1 MSGASWVHVF
11 QYDIR
16 LGGGVLLT
24 SRLVVTAAHCVR
36 SVEVNDESSG
46 LRVSVADR
54 QSVDAKLVDLAED
67 CDLALLELSQPLG
80 SILELPRVSRGT
92 KGDVWFAPC
101 RPSPSDPELDG
112 KVNGLLLYEC
122 QAGATI
128 LAVQLTTD
136 SNLGNYQGY
145 SGGPVFLW
153 PARDQRLLGVLIEQ
167 HPDHI
172 DPRRATNTLFAAAIE
187 GALEQFKTLQN
198 AYLLRYLI
206 ESDKETSNLRK
217 INVGARLNAPPLV
230 DYAAPIRPRDL
241 PAEPHSGDHEEL
253 IYKIVVRWL
262 SGQYVIDSGIT
273 ISHQARVSGSV
284 IEYGGD
290 VDGDGQ

>member
-1 MSGASWVHVF
+1 MSGASWAHIF
-11 QYDIR
+11 QHGVR
-16 LGGGVLLT
+16 RGGGVLLT

-36 SVEVNDESSG
+36 HVEMNDASVG

-54 QSVDAKLVDLAED
+54 ESVDAKLVDLAQN
-67 CDLALLELSQPLG
+67 CDLALLELAQPLG
-80 SILELPRVSRGT
+80 NFLDLPRVSRGN

-101 RPSPSDPELDG
+101 RPSPSAPELDG

-136 SNLGNYQGY
+136 SNLGDYQGY

-153 PARDQRLLGVLIEQ
+153 PAGDQRLLGVLIEQ
-167 HPDHI
+167 FPDHI

-187 GALEQFKTLQN
+187 GALEQFPTLQN

-206 ESDKETSNLRK
+206 ESDQETSSPR
-217 INVGARLNAPPLV
+217 VGNTGSTSSLPPAG
-230 DYAAPIRPRDL
+230 DSAAPVGSRG
-241 PAEPHSGDHEEL
+241 PHTESGPDGHEEL
-253 IYKIVVRWL
+253 IAKIVIRLL
-262 SGQYVIDSGIT
+262 SGQLGLDPGLKV
-273 ISHQARVSGSV
+273 SHQARVSRS
-284 IEYGGD
+284 IMDYGGD
-290 VDGDGQ
+290 TEGGDQ